1 LLNTNTEAMKT
12 SLKDLGITIEELYNG
27 TKQILINLSDK
38 QYQFHVVLLGR
49 DNQPDCKISSWGA
62 NLWARTNKGMNYE
75 KYETLSTLQ
84 SALVKL
90 IKTKVDTNGEI
101 TFDVTD
107 DIHTM

>member
-1 LLNTNTEAMKT
+1 MKT